1 MQCPNC
7 GGHMG
12 LEDAYC
18 PYCGTRNSMAE
29 QHQSDMAHYRDEYE
43 RTQEQVLRNTSFMQ
57 RHGSWLVILVILLV
71 ALMVGF
77 GLLANAWD
85 IGYSIRERNV
95 ESGMEADSLVM
106 EAYLE
111 QGEYGKFLGYY
122 DANDINLSHD
132 NPYQGVRMAAGAYV
146 GILQDVAALKDPN
159 SYSFKPDRVSDTCYY
174 LAENLNKIYTLE
186 EEYSYYLDEY
196 LPDSM
201 RGYLEDIRDRT
212 SAIAITYFGLTKDD
226 IEKIPSLSKRK
237 LAQMI
242 EEGIKS

>member
-1 MQCPNC
+1 
-7 GGHMG
+7 MG

-18 PYCGTRNSMAE
+18 PYCGTRNAMAV

-43 RTQEQVLRNTSFMQ
+43 RTQEEVLRNTSFVQ

-71 ALMVGF
+71 ILMIGC
-77 GLLANAWD
+77 GLFANAWD
-85 IGYSIRERNV
+85 IGYSIREKNV
-95 ESGMEADSLVM
+95 ESGMEVDKPVIES
-106 EAYLE
+106 YLE
-111 QGEYGKFLGYY
+111 QGDYGKFLGYY
-122 DANDINLSHD
+122 DANDINLVHD

-146 GILQDVAALKDPN
+146 DLIEHVGALNDPN
-159 SYSFKPDRVSDTCYY
+159 SYSFKPERISDTCYY
-174 LAENLNKIYTLE
+174 LAEDLNKIYTLE

-201 RGYLEDIRDRT
+201 RGYLDDIRERT
-212 SAIAITYFGLTKDD
+212 GAIAITYFGLTKED
-226 IEKIPSLSKRK
+226 IEKIPSISKRK